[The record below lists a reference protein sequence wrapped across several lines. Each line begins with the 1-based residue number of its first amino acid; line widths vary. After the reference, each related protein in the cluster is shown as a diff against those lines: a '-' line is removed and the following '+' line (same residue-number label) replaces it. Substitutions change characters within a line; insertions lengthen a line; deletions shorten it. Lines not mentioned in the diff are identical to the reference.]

1 MCRYEQTTL
10 HPDPSAAGHARRW
23 ITDLLARWDL
33 AAAADDLRLVVSE
46 LVSNAVLHAR
56 TILDVALSVA
66 EGVLEL
72 SVSDR
77 DARSPR
83 PRPQRAD
90 DAATGGRGLLLVEA
104 LSDDWGVAERMEG
117 KQVWFRVAAPAGW
130 QYADACVCREAAG
143 DAHRRTASGRRVALI
158 DPGALPGTA

>member
-10 HPDPSAAGHARRW
+10 PPHPAAAGHARRW
-23 ITDLLARWDL
+23 LTDLLIQWDL
-33 AAAADDLRLVVSE
+33 ADAADDLRVVVSE

-56 TILDVALSVA
+56 TALDVALSIA

-77 DARSPR
+77 DPRSPR

-90 DAATGGRGLLLVEA
+90 DSATSGRGLVLVEA
-104 LSDDWGVAERMEG
+104 LSDDWGISQRMDG
-117 KQVWFRVAAPAGW
+117 KDVWFRVAAPAGW
-130 QYADACVCREAAG
+130 RYAQACVCTEAARG
-143 DAHRRTASGRRVALI
+143 AHRRAASGRRVAVMN
-158 DPGALPGTA
+158 PQALPGSD